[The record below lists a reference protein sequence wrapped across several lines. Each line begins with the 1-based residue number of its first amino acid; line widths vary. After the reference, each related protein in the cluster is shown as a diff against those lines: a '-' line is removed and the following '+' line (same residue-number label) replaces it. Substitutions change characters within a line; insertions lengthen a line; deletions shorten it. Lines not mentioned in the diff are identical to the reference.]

1 MKHVTVTRRIPI
13 REEQGFY
20 REPTLAEIMSDSIVE
35 AVMRADAV
43 DSDELHRMLG
53 QIAGALRAR
62 SPVRPAS
69 IGEPVRPASI
79 GEMAAVRAANRSW
92 FRWPSQ
98 ALCRS

>member
-1 MKHVTVTRRIPI
+1 MKHASTVTKRIPI
-13 REEQGFY
+13 REQQGAY

-35 AVMRADAV
+35 AVIRADAV

-69 IGEPVRPASI
+69 IEEMAPVR
-79 GEMAAVRAANRSW
+79 AVDRSC

>member
-1 MKHVTVTRRIPI
+1 MKHATVTKRIPI
-13 REEQGFY
+13 REEQGSY

-35 AVMRADAV
+35 AVMRADDV
-43 DSDELHRMLG
+43 DADELHRMLG
-53 QIAGALRAR
+53 QIAGALRTR

-69 IGEPVRPASI
+69 IGEMAPA
-79 GEMAAVRAANRSW
+79 RAASRSC

>member
-1 MKHVTVTRRIPI
+1 MKHTTVTRRIPI

-35 AVMRADAV
+35 AVMQADAV
-43 DSDELHRMLG
+43 DADELHRMFG

-69 IGEPVRPASI
+69 V
-79 GEMAAVRAANRSW
+79 GEMAVVRAASRPW